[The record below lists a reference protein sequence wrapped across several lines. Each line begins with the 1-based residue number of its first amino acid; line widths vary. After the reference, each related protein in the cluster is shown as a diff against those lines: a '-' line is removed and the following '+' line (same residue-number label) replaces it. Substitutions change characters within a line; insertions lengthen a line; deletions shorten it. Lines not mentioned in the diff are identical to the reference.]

1 LDLCLKNISLR
12 IEGGE
17 KIGVS
22 AARGIFDGA
31 VDADVPWTSS
41 TQVCGRTGAGKSS
54 LTLALF
60 RIIEATSGKIV
71 IDNVNIATIGLQDLR
86 SVISIIPQDPQLFEG
101 TLRGN
106 IDPTH
111 VASDAEIW
119 RALEQSYL
127 KDFVMRSMG
136 GSLDAEVT
144 EGGGN
149 LSAGQRQLICFAR
162 ALLRKTKVLILDEV
176 GPRHGKFGT
185 RG

>member
-1 LDLCLKNISLR
+1 
-12 IEGGE
+12 
-17 KIGVS
+17 
-22 AARGIFDGA
+22 
-31 VDADVPWTSS
+31 VPWTSS